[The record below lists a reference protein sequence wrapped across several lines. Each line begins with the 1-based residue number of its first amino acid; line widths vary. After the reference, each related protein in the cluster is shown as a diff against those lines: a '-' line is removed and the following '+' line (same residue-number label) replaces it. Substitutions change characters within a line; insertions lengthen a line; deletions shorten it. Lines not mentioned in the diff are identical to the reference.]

1 MIRNAAL
8 CLAVAMAP
16 TWATGQI
23 GCLPPEEP
31 FAYEPPTDDPELRDL
46 IDEQYQDYIRGTET
60 YLNCLNAE
68 STRVRSEFQEIL
80 NRYLRYYGDKPA
92 SSTTLPSS
100 FRNRHRRC
108 RSRPQA

>member
-1 MIRNAAL
+1 MIRKAAF

-16 TWATGQI
+16 TLATGQV

-31 FAYEPPTDDPELRDL
+31 FAYEPPTDDSELRDL

-68 STRVRSEFQEIL
+68 STRVRDEFQQIL
-80 NRYLRYYGDKPA
+80 DRYIRYFGDDAALKSDAPG
-92 SSTTLPSS
+92 
-100 FRNRHRRC
+100 
-108 RSRPQA
+108 